1 LTVNDERSQILER
14 LQAQAEDLLGQ
25 TPTLFAYGIA
35 DPGEFPA
42 LRDLQLAAYM
52 ELDLPPESYFH
63 VEIRLETLLEEALA
77 VPAAEARILNG
88 APLTF
93 QGAVLTAGRV
103 IYSCDEETRIAFEER
118 VRGEHFDLKEML
130 AVHGQSKGEAVTV
143 RTEEIASRLQALE
156 GYLARIRAL
165 GDLSSPDPIK
175 EAAGR
180 YVLQSAITSCLA
192 VCLHLASALK
202 LRPPRDFTDIPEVL
216 AEVGLLEGDV
226 ARELTQLIGIR
237 NQLVHDPAGGSPEL
251 VEGMPSHL
259 AGLDRFAYAV
269 RERLQK

>member
-1 LTVNDERSQILER
+1 MNDERSQILER
-14 LQAQAEDLLGQ
+14 LQAQADELLGQ

-42 LRDLQLAAYM
+42 LRDVHLAAYM
-52 ELDLPPESYFH
+52 EPGLPPESYFH

-77 VPAAEARILNG
+77 VPAAGARILNG

-93 QGAVLTAGRV
+93 QGAVLTAGRA
-103 IYSCDEETRIAFEER
+103 IYSRDEGSRIAFEER
-118 VRGEHFDLKEML
+118 VRREYFDLKEML
-130 AVHGQSKGEAVTV
+130 ALHGQPMREEAVTV
-143 RTEEIASRLQALE
+143 RTEEIASRLHALE

-175 EAAGR
+175 EVAGR
-180 YVLQSAITSCLA
+180 YALQSAITSCLA

-202 LRPPRDFTDIPEVL
+202 LRPPRDFIDIPEVL

-226 ARELTQLIGIR
+226 ARELACLIGIR
-237 NQLVHDPAGGSPEL
+237 NQLVHDPADGDPEL
-251 VEGMPSHL
+251 VEGLPGHL
-259 AGLDRFAYAV
+259 AGLERFAHAV
-269 RERLQK
+269 RDRLQT

>member
-1 LTVNDERSQILER
+1 VNDERSQILER

-52 ELDLPPESYFH
+52 EPGLPPASYFH

-77 VPAAEARILNG
+77 VPAAGARILNG

-93 QGAVLTAGRV
+93 QGAVVTAGRV
-103 IYSCDEETRIAFEER
+103 IYSGDEDTRIAFEER
-118 VRGEHFDLKEML
+118 VRREYFDLKEML
-130 AVHGQSKGEAVTV
+130 AVHGQSKGEEAVTV

-180 YVLQSAITSCLA
+180 YALQSAITSCLA

>member
-1 LTVNDERSQILER
+1 VNRERSSLVEQ
-14 LQAQAEDLLGQ
+14 LQAQAADLLEE

-52 ELDLPPESYFH
+52 EPGLPPASYFH

-77 VPAAEARILNG
+77 VPAAGARILNG

-93 QGAVLTAGRV
+93 QGAVVTAGRV
-103 IYSCDEETRIAFEER
+103 IYSGDEDTRIAFEER
-118 VRGEHFDLKEML
+118 VRKEYFDLKEML
-130 AVHGQSKGEAVTV
+130 AVHGQSKGEEAVTV

-180 YVLQSAITSCLA
+180 YALQSAITSCLA

>member
-1 LTVNDERSQILER
+1 MNDERSQILER
-14 LQAQAEDLLGQ
+14 LQTQAADLLEE

-42 LRDLQLAAYM
+42 LRDVQLAAYM
-52 ELDLPPESYFH
+52 EPDLPPESYFH

-77 VPAAEARILNG
+77 VPVAGARILNG

-103 IYSCDEETRIAFEER
+103 IYSRDEGTRIALEER
-118 VRGEHFDLKEML
+118 VRREYFDLKEML
-130 AVHGQSKGEAVTV
+130 ALHGQPIGEEAVTV
-143 RTEEIASRLQALE
+143 RTEEIASRLHALE

-180 YVLQSAITSCLA
+180 YALQSAITSCLA

-202 LRPPRDFTDIPEVL
+202 LRPPRDLTDIPEVL
-216 AEVGLLEGDV
+216 AEVGLLEREL
-226 ARELTQLIGIR
+226 ARELVQLIEIR
-237 NQLVHDPAGGSPEL
+237 AQLVYDPGGEERPLGQEL
-251 VEGMPSHL
+251 LPRL
-259 AGLDRFAYAV
+259 A
-269 RERLQK
+269 RLQEFADGVRTRFQL